1 MTEINFDRYCTEINE
16 EDREYFELPLKKRG
30 LEIRKREYELIKES
44 LLTDRQASKL
54 ALINKEL
61 EVITRQLECL
71 RMGDVGNSKGLI
83 EADNQQVNVDSGAFD
98 GTFKPRQDGY
108 KVRDVLAIKLVED
121 NPKLLQM
128 RPGEIKPRL
137 EAASNLFL
145 SGYQDWWRKNPIF
158 KKGTPGRNPK

>member
-98 GTFKPRQDGY
+98 GTFK
-108 KVRDVLAIKLVED
+108 
-121 NPKLLQM
+121 
-128 RPGEIKPRL
+128 
-137 EAASNLFL
+137 
-145 SGYQDWWRKNPIF
+145 
-158 KKGTPGRNPK
+158 